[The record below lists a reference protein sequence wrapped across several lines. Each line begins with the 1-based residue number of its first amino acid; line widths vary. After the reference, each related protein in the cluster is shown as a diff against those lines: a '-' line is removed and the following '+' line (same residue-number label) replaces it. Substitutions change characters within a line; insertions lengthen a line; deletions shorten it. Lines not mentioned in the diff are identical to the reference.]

1 MVARKQNAEVNERVG
16 VLVHELRN
24 SLATAS
30 LTSFIAEARNDALL
44 YAQASGCRFTTAA
57 VDPALELTGDH
68 TRLLAALGNLL
79 QNAFK
84 FSRPNTEVT
93 LSSQAVGDKVSI
105 SVHDRCG
112 GLAPGYATTLFKP
125 FSQRTVGNKSSLG
138 LGLSIARASV
148 EADGGTLNV
157 QDVPGVGCV
166 FTISLPRYN

>member
-1 MVARKQNAEVNERVG
+1 MVNRSLAEVRTEADAIRERQ
-16 VLVHELRN
+16 
-24 SLATAS
+24 TFP

-44 YAQASGCRFTTAA
+44 YVQSSGCRFTIAA

-68 TRLLAALGNLL
+68 DRLLAALGNLL

-93 LSSQAVGDKVSI
+93 LSSLVVGDRIVI

-112 GLAPGYATTLFKP
+112 GLAPGYATSMFKP
-125 FSQRTVGNKSSLG
+125 FSERTVGDKSSFG